1 MTGDIDA
8 RIKQIFCD
16 ELGLEEGAVNDS
28 TAYDST
34 DAWDSLKHLQLI
46 SRFEEEFGIEIS
58 VDDVVAMSTFL
69 KVRELI
75 KNNIAKKG
83 AS

>member
-1 MTGDIDA
+1 MTEDVDA
-8 RIKQIFCD
+8 RIKRIFCD
-16 ELGLEEGAVNDS
+16 ELGLGESAVNDS

-34 DAWDSLKHLQLI
+34 EAWDSLKHLQLI

-69 KVRELI
+69 KVRELV
-75 KNNIAKKG
+75 KKNIAMKG